1 MSVICDIN
9 VIVLAT
15 VYYDHCFVFFSQL
28 GMVNV
33 DAVLGGMRNDH
44 SSTVK
49 KPCFTSKNQNNK
61 TGQVRR
67 PSNGNSQEPPAKVT
81 LVVYC
86 VDSNKFI

>member
-1 MSVICDIN
+1 
-9 VIVLAT
+9 
-15 VYYDHCFVFFSQL
+15 
-28 GMVNV
+28 MVNV

-67 PSNGNSQEPPAKVT
+67 PSNGNGQEPPAKVK
-81 LVVYC
+81 LGMCYAH
-86 VDSNKFI
+86 SNKFI